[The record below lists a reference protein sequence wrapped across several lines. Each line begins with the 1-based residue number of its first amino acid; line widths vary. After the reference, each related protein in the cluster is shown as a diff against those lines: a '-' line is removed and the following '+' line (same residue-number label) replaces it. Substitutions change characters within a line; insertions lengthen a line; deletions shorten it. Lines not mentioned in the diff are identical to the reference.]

1 MLKAFGAQLVLTD
14 PAKGALTFGLFCHRG
29 SMSVVPCSWC

>member
-14 PAKGALTFGLFCHRG
+14 PAKGASGLGGRAARRG
-29 SMSVVPCSWC
+29 CR